1 VTQHAS
7 IEFAGLQVEFRST
20 EAAVLELVR
29 GATAISS
36 SVTAGSD
43 RRRSVLRADLR
54 VGREARWVPGDEG
67 TAAAESPL
75 DELAFVAV
83 LRAAMCQALAPEGAL
98 LHAAGA
104 SIDGQG
110 FLFVAPS
117 EGGKTTVSGLLS
129 REAVLLSDE
138 TICVRPDADR
148 PGRYAIYGTCFWSGP
163 VYPSRA
169 GAVPLKAVCF
179 LRKGALSLTP
189 LSRRQALREL
199 LAQLHLPIDPGAP
212 RHALAFADR
221 LVSGTPAFAL
231 TFALDSDPV
240 PLLRALREGQA

>member
-1 VTQHAS
+1 MGAEPRWTPGGS
-7 IEFAGLQVEFRST
+7 RS
-20 EAAVLELVR
+20 
-29 GATAISS
+29 
-36 SVTAGSD
+36 
-43 RRRSVLRADLR
+43 
-54 VGREARWVPGDEG
+54 
-67 TAAAESPL
+67 AAAESPL
-75 DELAFVAV
+75 DEFAFVAV

-138 TICVRPDADR
+138 TICVRPDPDR

-163 VYPSRA
+163 AYPSRA
-169 GAVPLKAVCF
+169 GAVPLEAVCF

-199 LAQLHLPIDPGAP
+199 LAQLHLPIDPEAP

-221 LVSGTPAFAL
+221 LLSGTPAFAL
-231 TFALDSDPV
+231 TFALDSNPV
-240 PLLRALREGQA
+240 PLLRALREGLA